1 MQTLHGLP
9 GLLQSPKQG
18 VMAIGNF
25 DGVHLGHQQ
34 MLRTARGIADENKL
48 SLVVVTF
55 EPHPLT
61 VLRPES
67 APPRLTPAELK
78 LRLLE
83 AAGADYL
90 VILPPE
96 KEVLGLTAEDFWKI
110 LRERV
115 EVRHLV
121 EGASFRFGR
130 GAKGTVEMLAAWTR
144 GTGVQLHLI
153 DSVQVPLLDLQIT
166 PVTSSAIRFLLAYGR
181 ARDAAI
187 CLGRPYAL
195 RGAVKKGFSRGKSI
209 GVPTANID
217 CGDQLIPADGVYL
230 ARAQVGGRKYPV
242 ALSIGTM
249 PTFGENVRQI
259 EAHLIGF
266 DGDLYNSTLTVEVL
280 DWLREQRAYSGI
292 EPLKLQIQKD
302 IAQAVAAQ
310 NRDFTSPIAL
320 SSLAASNLGRFA

>member
-1 MQTLHGLP
+1 MQTLHALP
-9 GLLQSPKQG
+9 GLVQAPKHA

-34 MLRTARGIADENKL
+34 MLRTARKIADDTN
-48 SLVVVTF
+48 SPLVLVTF

-61 VLRPES
+61 VLRPET
-67 APPRLTPAELK
+67 APPRLTPPDLK
-78 LRLLE
+78 LPLLE

-110 LRERV
+110 LSQQLEIS
-115 EVRHLV
+115 HLV
-121 EGASFRFGR
+121 EGSSFRFGR
-130 GAKGTVEMLAAWTR
+130 GARGTVQMLANWTR
-144 GTGVQLHLI
+144 GTSIKLDII
-153 DSVQVPLLDLQIT
+153 DSVQIPLLDMQIT

-181 ARDAAI
+181 AHDAAI

-195 RGAVKKGFSRGKSI
+195 RGPVQKGFSRGKSI
-209 GVPTANID
+209 GVPTANLQCD
-217 CGDQLIPADGVYL
+217 DQHIPADGVYA
-230 ARAQVGGRKYPV
+230 ARCNLGNTTFPV

-266 DGDLYNSTLTVEVL
+266 DGDLYNTTLTVELL
-280 DWLREQRAYSGI
+280 DWIREQRAYSGI
-292 EPLKLQIQKD
+292 EPLKAQIQKD
-302 IAQAVAAQ
+302 IAQTLDAQ
-310 NRDFTSPIAL
+310 KRDFTQPIA
-320 SSLAASNLGRFA
+320 SSSVPASNPRRFA

>member
-1 MQTLHGLP
+1 
-9 GLLQSPKQG
+9 
-18 VMAIGNF
+18 MAIGNF
-25 DGVHLGHQQ
+25 DGVHLGHQE

-48 SLVVVTF
+48 PLVVVTF

-61 VLRPES
+61 VLRPET

-78 LRLLE
+78 VRLLE
-83 AAGADYL
+83 AAGADFL
-90 VILPPE
+90 VVLPPE

-110 LRERV
+110 LSEQI

-121 EGASFRFGR
+121 EGSSFRFGR
-130 GAKGTVEMLAAWTR
+130 GARGTVEMLAAWTR
-144 GTGVQLHLI
+144 GTEIQLHVI
-153 DSVQVPLLDLQIT
+153 DSVQVALLDMQVT

-195 RGAVKKGFSRGKSI
+195 CGVVKKGFSRGKSI
-209 GVPTANID
+209 GVPTANLD
-217 CGDQLIPADGVYL
+217 CGDQLIPADGVYA
-230 ARAQVGGRKYPV
+230 ARCEVRDAKYSV

-249 PTFGENVRQI
+249 PTFRENVRQV

-280 DWLREQRAYSGI
+280 DWHREQRAYSGV
-292 EPLKLQIQKD
+292 EPLKVQIQKD
-302 IAQAVAAQ
+302 IAQAVGAQ
-310 NRDFTSPIAL
+310 NRDFAVPIAVA
-320 SSLAASNLGRFA
+320 SLPASNLGQFA